1 MKSVIT
7 VLLIFVVLMG
17 SITSAH
23 AQQPQLA
30 TYRETAQVLV
40 DEKIQNMTTA
50 FITLSSTSPLEMH
63 VPTTLDEKIAN
74 AANVTSVSITNAKS
88 CVLGITDQLCVVI
101 TIYSPSL
108 IESYNITKIQS
119 TSQAIGDTLIND
131 INKAFLLDATFNS
144 AYVNP
149 KGELS
154 QALGTSG
161 TVSGNRTISVVYTA
175 PQLKSSYL
183 FDQLSSILIPTQI
196 RDAGGFYDVAKKMT
210 DSSNSTV
217 TFAITPTTSGQSIYQ
232 LQVSAQTPIKGEVT
246 SVRPLD
252 LFGVST
258 LNRSSYFNGGFFPL
272 NSLFELSVIS
282 NNPITITSHGGD
294 IVPTTFKN
302 GQKVP
307 TNLSQSGW
315 IFDPDSG
322 QQITGIYLFGTKVS
336 VTNNDLAVTLGS
348 GNTSQST
355 SLTNS
360 STNTNISTQT
370 GPDYSI
376 YALIGIVIAGGA
388 AVYLFMRRR

>member
-7 VLLIFVVLMG
+7 VLLIFAVLMI

-74 AANVTSVSITNAKS
+74 AANVTSVSITNANS

-131 INKAFLLDATFNS
+131 INKAFLLNATFNS

-154 QALGTSG
+154 EALGTAG
-161 TVSGNRTISVVYTA
+161 TISGNRTISVVYTS

-196 RDAGGFYDVAKKMT
+196 RDAGGFYDVAKKMA

-232 LQVSAQTPIKGEVT
+232 LQVSTQTPIKGEVT

-252 LFGVST
+252 LFGVSA

-282 NNPITITSHGGD
+282 NNTITITSHGGD
-294 IVPTTFKN
+294 IAPTTFKDS
-302 GQKVP
+302 QKVP
-307 TNLSQSGW
+307 TNLSQPGW
-315 IFDPDSG
+315 VFDPDSG
-322 QQITGIYLFGTKVS
+322 QQITGIYLFGTKTS
-336 VTNNDLAVTLGS
+336 VTNDDLAVTLGS
-348 GNTSQST
+348 GSTAQSA

-360 STNTNISTQT
+360 SISTDIVTQT

>member
-7 VLLIFVVLMG
+7 LLLIFVVLTG
-17 SITSAH
+17 SIASAY

-40 DEKIQNMTTA
+40 DERVQNQTTA
-50 FITLSSTSPLEMH
+50 FITLSSTSPLEMR
-63 VPTTLDEKIAN
+63 VPTVLDQKISN
-74 AANVTSVSITNAKS
+74 AANVTSVAITNANS
-88 CVLGITDQLCVVI
+88 CVLGVIDQICVVI

-131 INKAFLLDATFNS
+131 INNAFLLDATFSS

-154 QALGTSG
+154 GALGTSG
-161 TVSGNRTISVVYTA
+161 SVSGNRTISVVYTA
-175 PQLKSSYL
+175 PQQKSSYL
-183 FDQLSSILIPTQI
+183 FDQLTSVLMPTQI
-196 RDAGGFYDVAKKMT
+196 RDAGGFYDVAKQMAN
-210 DSSNSTV
+210 SANSTV

-232 LQVSAQTPIKGEVT
+232 LQVSTQTPNKGKIT
-246 SVRPLD
+246 SISPLD

-258 LNRSSYFNGGFFPL
+258 LSRSSYFSGGFFPL
-272 NSLFELSVIS
+272 NSLFEISIIS
-282 NNPITITSHGGD
+282 NNYTTITNHGGD
-294 IVPTTFKN
+294 IAPTTFRD
-302 GQKVP
+302 GQKIP
-307 TNLSQSGW
+307 SDLTQPGW
-315 IFDPDSG
+315 IFQPDSG
-322 QQITGIYLFGTKVS
+322 QQITGIYLFGTTTS
-336 VTNNDLAVTLGS
+336 VTSDDLTLTLGS
-348 GNTSQST
+348 GSASQPNP

-360 STNTNISTQT
+360 STTSIAQT

-388 AVYLFMRRR
+388 AVYLFMKRR

>member
-17 SITSAH
+17 SIAGAH

-40 DEKIQNMTTA
+40 DERVQNQTTA
-50 FITLSSTSPLEMH
+50 FITLSSTSPLEMR
-63 VPTTLDEKIAN
+63 VPTALDQKISN
-74 AANVTSVSITNAKS
+74 AANVTSVAITNANS
-88 CVLGITDQLCVVI
+88 CVLGVTDQICVVI

-144 AYVNP
+144 AFVNP

-154 QALGTSG
+154 RALGTSG
-161 TVSGNRTISVVYTA
+161 SVSGNRTISVVYTA
-175 PQLKSSYL
+175 PQQKSSYL
-183 FDQLSSILIPTQI
+183 FDQLTSVLMPTQI
-196 RDAGGFYDVAKKMT
+196 RDAGGFYDVAKKMA
-210 DSSNSTV
+210 DSTNSTV

-232 LQVSAQTPIKGEVT
+232 LQVSAQTPNKGEVT
-246 SVRPLD
+246 SISPLD

-258 LNRSSYFNGGFFPL
+258 LSRSSYFSGGFFPL
-272 NSLFELSVIS
+272 NSLFEISIIS
-282 NNPITITSHGGD
+282 NNYTTITNHGGD
-294 IVPTTFKN
+294 IAPTTFRN
-302 GQKVP
+302 GQKIP
-307 TNLSQSGW
+307 SDLTQPGW
-315 IFDPDSG
+315 IFEPDSG
-322 QQITGIYLFGTKVS
+322 QQITGIYLFGTTTSVS
-336 VTNNDLAVTLGS
+336 SDDLTLTLGS
-348 GNTSQST
+348 GSTSQPNQ

-360 STNTNISTQT
+360 STTNTTQT
-370 GPDYSI
+370 GPDYST

-388 AVYLFMRRR
+388 AVYLFMKRR

>member
-17 SITSAH
+17 SIAGAH

-40 DEKIQNMTTA
+40 DEKIQNETTA
-50 FITLSSTSPLEMH
+50 FITLSTTSPLEMH
-63 VPTTLDEKIAN
+63 VPTALDQKIAN
-74 AANVTSVSITNAKS
+74 AANVTSVAITNANS

-108 IESYNITKIQS
+108 IESYNITKIQT

-131 INKAFLLDATFNS
+131 INKAFLLNATFNS

-154 QALGTSG
+154 KALGTSG
-161 TVSGNRTISVVYTA
+161 TISGNRTISVVYTGS
-175 PQLKSSYL
+175 QLKSSYL
-183 FDQLSSILIPTQI
+183 FDQLSSILMPSQI
-196 RDAGGFYDVAKKMT
+196 RDAGGFYDVAKKMS

-217 TFAITPTTSGQSIYQ
+217 TFAITPTTGGQSIYQ
-232 LQVSAQTPIKGEVT
+232 FQVSKQTPIKDKVT

-252 LFGVST
+252 LFGVSA

-294 IVPTTFKN
+294 LAQTTIKN

-307 TNLSQSGW
+307 TNLSQPGW

-322 QQITGIYLFGTKVS
+322 LQITGIYLFGTKAY
-336 VTNNDLAVTLGS
+336 VTNDDLAVTLGPT
-348 GNTSQST
+348 GGTSQPT

-360 STNTNISTQT
+360 TTNNSTQT
-370 GPDYSI
+370 GHDYST

-388 AVYLFMRRR
+388 AIYLFMRRR